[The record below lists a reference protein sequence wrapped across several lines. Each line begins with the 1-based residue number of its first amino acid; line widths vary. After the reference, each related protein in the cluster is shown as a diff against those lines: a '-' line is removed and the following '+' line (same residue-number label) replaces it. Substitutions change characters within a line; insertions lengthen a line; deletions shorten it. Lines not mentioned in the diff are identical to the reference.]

1 VQTRFKSERLRA
13 ASLKLEDKRMG
24 DPNNRFNLTN
34 PLARSLQEQ
43 QCKLRA
49 KPFGHGFEG

>member
-13 ASLKLEDKRMG
+13 TPLKLEKKRIG
-24 DPNNRFNLTN
+24 DPNNRFNLAN

-43 QCKLRA
+43 QCKLCA
-49 KPFGHGFEG
+49 KPYGHGFEG

>member
-13 ASLKLEDKRMG
+13 TPLKLEKKRMG
-24 DPNNRFNLTN
+24 DPNNRFNLAN

-49 KPFGHGFEG
+49 KPYGHGFEG